1 MSFMSYK
8 QSTHLGSREDWW
20 LAFEINCELK
30 VKVQVIKPSA
40 GLILERLKLLEHPRN
55 YSEMTP
61 E

>member
-1 MSFMSYK
+1 MSYK

-40 GLILERLKLLEHPRN
+40 GLKLSEHPRN